1 MFHKIDEAFKVLR
14 DPEAKKS
21 YDSQQFQDSA
31 ESLIIHDTVFRG
43 EFSYDSENDCYFHV
57 CKCGGYYILQ
67 DDCTD
72 EEYLLHCDE
81 CSLVIKIINVNMK
94 K

>member
-1 MFHKIDEAFKVLR
+1 MFQKINEAYKILVNS
-14 DPEAKKS
+14 EARKS
-21 YDSQQFQDSA
+21 YDSQQFQNNS
-31 ESLIIHDTVFRG
+31 ESLIIHDTVESSDFL
-43 EFSYDSENDCYFHV
+43 YDSENECFFHV

-67 DDCTD
+67 EDCTD

-81 CSLVIKIINVNMK
+81 CSLVIKIINVK